1 MQSQNVE
8 ESVHHLSHAFQLFS
22 EETSRLKE
30 DYAKLQQRLQTV
42 NQELAAA
49 HRSLLQKVSELNCV
63 THYLNNILQNISQGI
78 IFIDL
83 EGRITTLNDAAARLL
98 NVASKNVL
106 YQVVWNHF
114 PDDFFGF
121 SIRESLRFGLIQ
133 RLIYKTVQQGSENR
147 ELEISTSF
155 VFEGPKTYHGPHHF
169 IARHHRYSATSANRP
184 SQRPNERAWGDG
196 GHRRA

>member
-1 MQSQNVE
+1 MNIFPLAIAAAELLLFGVLDAGTAQIIGEPWPGYAQLPYSPDFGGNACPIRCYLNFKKRPRLRCKAKTLKRG
-8 ESVHHLSHAFQLFS
+8 VHHLSHAFQLFS

-49 HRSLLQKVSELNCV
+49 HRNLLQKVSELNCV

-83 EGRITTLNDAAARLL
+83 EGRITTFNDAAARLL

-106 YQVVWNHF
+106 YQSCVE
-114 PDDFFGF
+114 PF
-121 SIRESLRFGLIQ
+121 S
-133 RLIYKTVQQGSENR
+133 
-147 ELEISTSF
+147 
-155 VFEGPKTYHGPHHF
+155 
-169 IARHHRYSATSANRP
+169 
-184 SQRPNERAWGDG
+184 
-196 GHRRA
+196 